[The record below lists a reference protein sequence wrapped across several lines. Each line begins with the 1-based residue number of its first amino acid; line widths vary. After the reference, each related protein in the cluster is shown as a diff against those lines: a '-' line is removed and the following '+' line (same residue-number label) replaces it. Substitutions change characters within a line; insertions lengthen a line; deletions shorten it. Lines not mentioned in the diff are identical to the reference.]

1 MPDFSKLTAFAA
13 AGVLLAACGSDSGND
28 GGNGPGTTPVVG
40 FSLAARPTS
49 TAASRVAS
57 LAEPYTITDASGN
70 TLTFDK
76 VEMVL
81 REIELKRADRDV
93 VCGADDSNS
102 DDDGNDDSSDD
113 ASADDCEELEFG
125 PVLFDLDLGGGAT
138 QAFTVEVAAGT
149 YDKLEFE
156 IHKPEDDGDAAD
168 AAFLAAHPE
177 FRDVSIRVSGSY
189 NGTPFT
195 YVTDLGEEQE
205 QALVPPLSVATAA
218 ATDLTLFV
226 DVNGWFRTGAGTL
239 IDPASA
245 NDGGANESLVENNIE
260 NSIDAFEDGD
270 HDGHDD
276 HGTDDDGSGS
286 DDGTPDQGS
295 GDN

>member
-1 MPDFSKLTAFAA
+1 MPDFSKLTALAA
-13 AGVLLAACGSDSGND
+13 AGVLLAACGGDSSND
-28 GGNGPGTTPVVG
+28 GGNGPGTTPVLG
-40 FSLAARPTS
+40 FSLAVRPAG
-49 TAASRVAS
+49 TAASRMAS

-70 TLTFDK
+70 TLTLDK

-93 VCGADDSNS
+93 VCGEDDANS
-102 DDDGNDDSSDD
+102 DDDSNDDSSDD

-125 PVLFDLDLGGGAT
+125 PVLFDLNLGGGAT
-138 QAFTVEVAAGT
+138 QVFTVEVAAGS

-156 IHKPEDDGDAAD
+156 IHKPEDDGDAND
-168 AAFLAAHPE
+168 AAFLAAHPD

-239 IDPASA
+239 VDPASA
-245 NDGGANESLVENNIE
+245 NVGGANQSLVENNIE
-260 NSIDAFEDGD
+260 NSFDAFEDGD

-276 HGTDDDGSGS
+276 HGSDDGGSGD

>member
-1 MPDFSKLTAFAA
+1 M
-13 AGVLLAACGSDSGND
+13 
-28 GGNGPGTTPVVG
+28 
-40 FSLAARPTS
+40 
-49 TAASRVAS
+49 AS

-70 TLTFDK
+70 TLTFEK
-76 VEMVL
+76 VELVL

-93 VCGADDSNS
+93 VCGEDDSNS
-102 DDDGNDDSSDD
+102 DDDSNDDSSDD

-125 PVLFDLDLGGGAT
+125 PVLLDLPLGGGAA
-138 QAFTVEVAAGT
+138 QAFTVEIAAGT

-156 IHKPEDDGDAAD
+156 IHKPEDDGDAND
-168 AAFLAAHPE
+168 AAFLAAHPD
-177 FRDVSIRVSGSY
+177 FRDVSIRVSGTY

-205 QALVPPLSVATAA
+205 QALVPPLSIATAT

-226 DVNGWFRTGAGTL
+226 DVNDWFRTAAGTL
-239 IDPASA
+239 VDPASA
-245 NDGGANESLVENNIE
+245 NQGGANENLVENNIE

-270 HDGHDD
+270 RDGGDD
-276 HGTDDDGSGS
+276 HDDGSSS
-286 DDGTPDQGS
+286 DDGTPDQGT